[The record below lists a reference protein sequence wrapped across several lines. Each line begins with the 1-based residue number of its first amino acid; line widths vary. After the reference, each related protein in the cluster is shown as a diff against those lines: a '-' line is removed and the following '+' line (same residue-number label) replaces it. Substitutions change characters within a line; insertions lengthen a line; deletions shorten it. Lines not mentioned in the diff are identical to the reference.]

1 MVASLDIGTSSIKA
15 ALAEITPGR
24 DINILGISQ
33 VAFSGLKKG
42 NIVDIE
48 GTARAIDRCL
58 NELERLTGVQIYNA
72 LVGFSGV
79 SINTVNNH
87 AVVSVGNPSYEIT
100 RDDKERVLQ
109 SACNV
114 SLPPDKTILQM
125 IERQYIVDGYDGVK
139 DPVGMVGSR
148 LESEVSIITAAG
160 AAIQNMQRSTTRIN
174 LQVDYLIYNP
184 LLVSESVLLPAEKEM
199 GVVLIDFGAG
209 ITEVTL
215 FEGGSMLHS
224 SVLPVGDEYIT
235 RDLAIVLKTSIE
247 EAARIKQQYGIAS
260 PELLGQ
266 DSQDSMVAIKNV
278 QGKEIKQ
285 VSQQVIADIIN
296 ARVVEII
303 AMILAEMKRYIP
315 LEGIPGGIVL
325 AGGGVELPGLI
336 NVMEEYLNT
345 SVRMG
350 LPENL
355 RGLPTEFNRPQNAAV
370 LGGIIYA
377 AQNTRTVYYEEK
389 GFTGIFHKM
398 NYWLRDLFS

>member
-15 ALAEITPGR
+15 ALAEITRGR

-33 VAFSGLKKG
+33 VASSGLKKG